1 MKRHINK
8 TIAAAAVATIVV
20 SLSLLP
26 SCKGRRM
33 SDMVPTGDT
42 VEVEVGQVT
51 DSADIAPAA
60 PVAPEAPEAPA
71 EDGTV
76 TVADSAI
83 VPSV

>member
-1 MKRHINK
+1 
-8 TIAAAAVATIVV
+8 
-20 SLSLLP
+20 
-26 SCKGRRM
+26 M

-42 VEVEVGQVT
+42 VEVEVGHMT

>member
-33 SDMVPTGDT
+33 SDMVPAGDT

-51 DSADIAPAA
+51 DSAATA
-60 PVAPEAPEAPA
+60 PVATEAPEAPA

-76 TVADSAI
+76 TVADSSAL
-83 VPSV
+83 PTL